1 MADLKILILLCS
13 AGQPLFFV
21 MNLCSCRLS
30 PSVTL
35 WQLWVL
41 LTTVAPLNPT
51 TSFSSIGRVRCP
63 DVCALQSQGRLLGTL
78 CFVFFFF
85 SLFFLFFFWMGR
97 TKGKFHLWAM
107 QVGCWISAGTWE
119 LSTALT
125 CATVRK
131 WGASLKKLQLQTS
144 ELWSLGKLH
153 VYLKCCLVGLHFWR
167 VLLSYDLEDLLYFL

>member
-1 MADLKILILLCS
+1 MAVLKILILLCS

-85 SLFFLFFFWMGR
+85 SLLFFF
-97 TKGKFHLWAM
+97 FFEWA
-107 QVGCWISAGTWE
+107 VLRENFICE
-119 LSTALT
+119 LCKSGVEYLQEHENSQQHSY
-125 CATVRK
+125 VRLSESGGLVWK
-131 WGASLKKLQLQTS
+131 SCSYRLQSCEVLASCMFT
-144 ELWSLGKLH
+144 
-153 VYLKCCLVGLHFWR
+153 
-167 VLLSYDLEDLLYFL
+167 